1 MTDLKMTKEN
11 PRAQLFEVIASA
23 KAGMLG
29 FEGSAE
35 PMQPMAPY
43 TDAERGSLWFLTKKD
58 GDLYKQLGT
67 GRRAQFCVIGPH
79 HDYHASLIGVLTQHQ
94 DPEQIDKMWNDI
106 VAAWF
111 EHGKD
116 DPALVL
122 LEFKLEHA
130 AIWASVGNPLV
141 FGWEIA
147 KAHWRGDEPDL
158 GIRTTVSF

>member
-1 MTDLKMTKEN
+1 MADLKLTKN
-11 PRAQLFEVIASA
+11 DPKKQLFEMIADV
-23 KAGMLG
+23 KAGFLG
-29 FEGSAE
+29 LEGLSD

-43 TDAERGSLWFLTKKD
+43 TDAERGSLWFFTKTD
-58 GDLYKQLGT
+58 ADLYKLLG
-67 GRRAQFCVIGPH
+67 GGARAQFCVVGAN
-79 HDYHASLIGVLTQHQ
+79 HDYHASLIGILTQHQ
-94 DPEQIDKMWNDI
+94 NEEQIDKMWNDI

-122 LEFKLEHA
+122 LEFKLQHA

-147 KAHWRGDEPDL
+147 RAHLQGDEPEL
-158 GIRTTVSF
+158 GVRTSIDF